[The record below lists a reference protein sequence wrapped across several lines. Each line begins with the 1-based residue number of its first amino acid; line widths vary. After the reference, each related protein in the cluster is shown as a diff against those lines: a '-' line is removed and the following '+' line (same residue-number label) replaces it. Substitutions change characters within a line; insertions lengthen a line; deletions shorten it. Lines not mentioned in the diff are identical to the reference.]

1 MKRNIS
7 ANNLTKSSLH
17 SLNGNKY
24 YIGNSKIVTNL
35 NQRLYY
41 NEINKKDIDY
51 KTFIEKAK
59 ELLDN
64 YEFNDKKESN
74 GKNNKNLNIKVN
86 SFRKRTI
93 RNKNKKLQKNSSV
106 YNFIDFEEKNENKEE
121 EKNNFDKIL
130 KEDIDLRISETSII
144 NNSKIEITGSPNTN
158 KGRNES
164 AEKIIDRFFE
174 N

>member
-1 MKRNIS
+1 MI
-7 ANNLTKSSLH
+7 
-17 SLNGNKY
+17 
-24 YIGNSKIVTNL
+24 
-35 NQRLYY
+35 
-41 NEINKKDIDY
+41 KK
-51 KTFIEKAK
+51 K
-59 ELLDN
+59 
-64 YEFNDKKESN
+64 
-74 GKNNKNLNIKVN
+74 
-86 SFRKRTI
+86 KRTI
-93 RNKNKKLQKNSSV
+93 RNKNKKLQKNSSA